1 MVDQQEY
8 EQISMD
14 LLPTL
19 YKLGYS
25 MLGNT
30 LDTQDAIQQA
40 LMKAWEKRHTV
51 RTGGYRAFLTRIV
64 INECHNIQR
73 HRMRVIPAELSY
85 LPSGASPD
93 YHELYDAI
101 GKLPGDLR
109 LPLVLKYLDAHSE
122 KEAAQALGIP
132 VTTFKNR
139 LHRARIT
146 LRKLLDRE
154 VVFE

>member
-19 YKLGYS
+19 YKIGYS
-25 MLGNT
+25 MLRST
-30 LDTQDAIQQA
+30 PDTQDAIQQA
-40 LMKAWEKRHTV
+40 LMKAWEKKHTV
-51 RTGGYRAFLTRIV
+51 KAGGYRAFLTRIV
-64 INECHNIQR
+64 INECYNIQR

-85 LPSGASPD
+85 LPAGASPD
-93 YHELYDAI
+93 YRELYETID
-101 GKLPGDLR
+101 KLPEDLR
-109 LPLVLKYLDAHSE
+109 LPLILKYLYDQSE
-122 KEAAQALGIP
+122 KEAARALGGP

-139 LHRARIT
+139 LHRARKT
-146 LRKLLDRE
+146 MRKLLDRE